1 MCIVLCNL
9 KAKSLAGYNSHG
21 MVLCAETPSRD
32 KVELLVPPEGSQ
44 IGDIVTIKGYEM
56 KPPAELNPKKNP
68 WDKVVGDL
76 KVDSEGIAK
85 F

>member
-1 MCIVLCNL
+1 
-9 KAKSLAGYNSHG
+9 
-21 MVLCAETPSRD
+21 
-32 KVELLVPPEGSQ
+32 
-44 IGDIVTIKGYEM
+44 M